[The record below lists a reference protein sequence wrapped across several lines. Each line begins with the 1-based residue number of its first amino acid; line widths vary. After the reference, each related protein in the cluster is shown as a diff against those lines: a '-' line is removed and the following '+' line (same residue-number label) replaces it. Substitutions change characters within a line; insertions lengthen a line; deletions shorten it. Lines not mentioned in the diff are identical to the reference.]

1 MQGLAPKDTHTRIC
15 MCLLKGDVGVFA
27 FNDFAQLAACRL
39 SGHPRQVS
47 ARDSFLCRA
56 VRLWHEDRGK
66 KK

>member
-1 MQGLAPKDTHTRIC
+1 

-66 KK
+66 KKRME